1 MFQIKLK
8 NNKTF
13 TCDKDP
19 TIFEAIMMNLNKL
32 TNKKAEETWLK

>member
-13 TCDKDP
+13 TCGKDP
-19 TIFEAIMMNLNKL
+19 TIFEAAMMNLNKL
-32 TNKKAEETWLK
+32 TNKKAEEIWLK